1 MARILFATWEGG
13 GHVQPMLMVAA
24 GLKARGHDVL
34 VLSDACN
41 APDADAFALPFQA
54 WRVAPSR
61 TDKSR
66 DSDLLR
72 DWEATTPLESIQRL
86 CDHLMVG
93 PAARYAQDVRE
104 TLATFPADLI
114 VSQEL
119 LFGVMM
125 AAEATDVPLAL
136 FTASIWSLPTL
147 PGVPPFGA
155 GMAAAQSEADIEMQ
169 AGLRGVLIQL
179 FDMALPGLNQ
189 ARAGLGLAALPT
201 LFDQTRVARKILLG
215 ASRAFDFAPEIL
227 TEPFAYVGP
236 YLADPVGVADWASPW
251 SDDDPRPLVVVT
263 SSTMYEAQE
272 DMLARV
278 IAALKTMDVRAVVTL
293 GPAVD
298 PDTFMGDEN
307 IRIVRSA
314 PHSLLF
320 EQAAAVVTHGGYG
333 SVLRPLMA
341 GKPLLVIPAIRDQR
355 DNAIRVVARE
365 AGLMLERSAEPEAIR
380 AAVEQLLDGSLHR
393 ASAQHLGRGIAADAA
408 DRSAEDAIEAL
419 L

>member
-24 GLKARGHDVL
+24 GLQARGHDVL

-41 APDADAFALPFQA
+41 APDADAFTLPFRA
-54 WRVAPSR
+54 WRAAPSR

-72 DWEATTPLESIQRL
+72 DWEATTPLEGIQRL
-86 CDHLMVG
+86 CDRLMIG

-104 TLATFPADLI
+104 TLQTFPADLI

-119 LFGVMM
+119 LFGVMI
-125 AAEATDVPLAL
+125 AAEAANIPLAL
-136 FTASIWSLPTL
+136 FAANIWSLPTL

-155 GMAAAQSEADIEMQ
+155 GMAAPQSDADIEMQ

-179 FDMALPGLNQ
+179 FDMALPGLNA

-215 ASRAFDFAPEIL
+215 ASQAFDFAPDAL
-227 TEPFAYVGP
+227 AEPFLYVGP
-236 YLADPVGVADWASPW
+236 YLSDPIGVADWTSPW
-251 SDDDPRPLVVVT
+251 SADDPRPLVVVT
-263 SSTMYEAQE
+263 SSTLYEAQE
-272 DMLARV
+272 DILARI
-278 IAALKTMDVRAVVTL
+278 IAALKAMDLRAVVTL

-298 PDTFMGDEN
+298 PDDFTGSEN
-307 IRIVRSA
+307 VHIVRSA
-314 PHSLLF
+314 PHGLLF
-320 EQAAAVVTHGGYG
+320 DQAEAVVSHGGHG

-341 GKPLLVIPAIRDQR
+341 GKPQLVIPAVRDQR
-355 DNAIRVVARE
+355 DNAIRLVSRE

-380 AAVEQLLDGSLHR
+380 DAVDQLLKSPRLK
-393 ASAQHLGRGIAADAA
+393 ASARNLGQSVAADAA
-408 DRSAEDAIEAL
+408 GRSAEDAIEAL